1 MGDMQAKADE
11 ARKKTEMEDLLL
23 TASSLGLLGDVETL
37 IETHGTPAKVSDKS
51 GLTALHHACQRGA
64 LDVVKFLIAHG
75 AEVET
80 EDKLGRTPLHA
91 AAIWDHP
98 EVVKFLVGRDAY
110 LESNDYSDE
119 TPLLLAVR
127 NSPLDMVKLLLSLG
141 ASTDSRSKNGLS
153 PLGEALIRGKLD
165 VAEVLVGAGAK
176 LNERATG
183 KGGYSLL
190 HITAGLGRTDAM
202 KFLLQREVNAK
213 SAENKDRLTPLHCAV
228 MADQAEAVELLCSKR
243 DYLDVNAVSAERL
256 TALDLVPVDSES
268 AQRMHKKLRSAGAK
282 KAADLPKKEQEKIKE
297 AEPMVITEFRDL
309 SVTDQDRKIK
319 RWYKLEEEALQK
331 EGVGE
336 EARIRLNKLCKIE
349 KDLEIMSALEMVR
362 GDGEFQLYMR
372 DPTVRQAFDEVKA
385 DCNNIL
391 KWNDNHRVMFVMQ
404 RFRKLQNILRPHK
417 FQVSLN
423 ELLVDMDKEKDAS
436 GSVGIGNA
444 QLARIGE
451 WEAARAAI
459 CEKDE
464 SKAKDAAETACREAV
479 RREQLKRGPKALT
492 GPEEEEEEEEPDEET
507 LAKMKAEAEA
517 KEAERRAALTPK
529 ERRQEDEKNYTE
541 WLDQVMPMPEE
552 KKFETWGE
560 WWKDF
565 AWQLGKQLGI
575 MLFVLAI
582 TLTCQKYNL
591 GPFAMFKDMEEK
603 VKERRRM
610 AGETPAGGDPG
621 SDMLGDMIED
631 SQFEGFSDS
640 QDGTLGGNE
649 YYAEHTTDEL

>member
-11 ARKKTEMEDLLL
+11 
-23 TASSLGLLGDVETL
+23 VETL

-256 TALDLVPVDSES
+256 T
-268 AQRMHKKLRSAGAK
+268 

-464 SKAKDAAETACREAV
+464 SKAKDAAE
-479 RREQLKRGPKALT
+479 PKALT